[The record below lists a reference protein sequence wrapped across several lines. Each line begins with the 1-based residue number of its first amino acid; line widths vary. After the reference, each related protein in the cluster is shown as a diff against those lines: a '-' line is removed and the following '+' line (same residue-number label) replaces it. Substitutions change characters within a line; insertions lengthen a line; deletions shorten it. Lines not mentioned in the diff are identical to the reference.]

1 MSDTFAKE
9 SDTLNFEYNNNML
22 NSINNNN
29 NNNNNNNKLKK
40 EKRSLR
46 FTFFFLS
53 KHQYIK
59 IKKYKENWG
68 GKT

>member
-29 NNNNNNNKLKK
+29 NNKLKK

-46 FTFFFLS
+46 FTFFFS
-53 KHQYIK
+53 F
-59 IKKYKENWG
+59 
-68 GKT
+68 

>member
-29 NNNNNNNKLKK
+29 NNKLKK

-46 FTFFFLS
+46 FTFFFFLS